1 MSGEMLQT
9 LLAGLVVLAALL
21 YVGRR
26 AWRTVLAGRAAKDGD
41 GCGSGGDCGCGH

>member
-26 AWRTVLAGRAAKDGD
+26 AWRTVLAGRVAKD
-41 GCGSGGDCGCGH
+41 GCGSDCGCGH